1 MPADRSGAGRRLRTP
16 RCAHPSP
23 PRFPAVRDLER
34 VRPLRARPVA
44 SPHRARP
51 RAAPHRSAGPA
62 QPRTSAHSPA
72 GSRPAPHLPHA
83 WGRVAS
89 QRAPSELSR
98 RSLQPGPAEE
108 ELPAAPARRGAR
120 PERGTASR
128 CGHQRV
134 PLNEPAALP
143 AVLSAP
149 PRFLTCRAV
158 LSLGSRYSVNVFS
171 AFSFIWIDVLNLRL
185 AVCFKRDS

>member
-62 QPRTSAHSPA
+62 HPRIALQAAVPPRTYRTRGAASPRSVRPRSCPAARYSPA
-72 GSRPAPHLPHA
+72 RRRRSFQRLPHA
-83 WGRVAS
+83 AGPGRSAG
-89 QRAPSELSR
+89 
-98 RSLQPGPAEE
+98 QP
-108 ELPAAPARRGAR
+108 LAAV
-120 PERGTASR
+120 T
-128 CGHQRV
+128 
-134 PLNEPAALP
+134 
-143 AVLSAP
+143 
-149 PRFLTCRAV
+149 
-158 LSLGSRYSVNVFS
+158 NVS
-171 AFSFIWIDVLNLRL
+171 P
-185 AVCFKRDS
+185 